1 MLLTKLQV
9 NRSTGSGEEY
19 FRRFFTIYGRGG
31 HPGHVTSLM
40 LTNFHFLVHFHFT
53 RKNIVFKDTAD
64 S

>member
-19 FRRFFTIYGRGG
+19 FRRVFTIYGCGG

-40 LTNFHFLVHFHFT
+40 LTNFHFLVHESMHTKFGLKRPIRF
-53 RKNIVFKDTAD
+53 
-64 S
+64 